1 MKCEPVLRNT
11 YTLRETGRN
20 HPPADRTESGAGAKN
35 HPEAR
40 AQVCGNGSPPEK
52 KQEWQKKYNAGQA
65 CQQAMRPFPPI
76 DDLESVQVHAAVELP
91 VLRDRLVFREFGL
104 PRGLRERRQQT
115 VIGFHSTMDSPD
127 SVNRVAPPTISV
139 KKIIAAAASSQSRT
153 ARRSMFDT
161 LAVSGMSACLQ
172 EVARTI

>member
-76 DDLESVQVHAAVELP
+76 DDLESVQVHAAVELL

-104 PRGLRERRQQT
+104 PRGLRERRQ
-115 VIGFHSTMDSPD
+115 H
-127 SVNRVAPPTISV
+127 NRNRLPFDDGQPRL
-139 KKIIAAAASSQSRT
+139 SQPRRT
-153 ARRSMFDT
+153 ADDQRQKDHCSRREQPEPHGAQID
-161 LAVSGMSACLQ
+161 V
-172 EVARTI
+172 